1 MANINI
7 TLEAGLTNDYGVF
20 NLNLN
25 MIKDEKKNC
34 LSVDIISD
42 GDQFVESENSEF
54 QHGGNTNYKDHE
66 GIKPIDSNISNWTNY
81 GSRLVEKLR
90 KYLNNLTKD
99 TYALGELWEDYK
111 KYTNQFEVI
120 FTGDYKDSSSEDYEY
135 ISYNNQLVNVKDTNK
150 TVKTYSLYDGYK
162 GIGIEAYIIHFS
174 KYYNIYSLTSGSQKI
189 LRPLLYYSEDLD
201 TYNIGIRTNTINN
214 ETTYEPYLRY
224 LTCLNFW
231 RSKKGG
237 DRKEYLH
244 VDLASYDEKTD
255 IYDCTI
261 NNMTHIV
268 NNHEENSEG
277 HNWSQFRT
285 NPDNRPTFEMKW
297 EENWNKMPT
306 GFFLLG
312 FYEKNNGYWFD
323 YTNTGSK
330 DTKKYLPKVWTDT
343 FSGIG
348 EFNVTTHRTNN
359 NEYGYMGNAG
369 LIGGGIK
376 VNLAFLGL
384 MYRYDKNKN
393 WHIFNSYF
401 PTSSPSQP
409 SKKLD
414 LVTQNIYY
422 NSSAK
427 YPKTIGLIISSIL
440 TSIYVYKDESS
451 QNIKYIS
458 DIVFLGDYSTTYT
471 KDIVYKIYK
480 SKNTVTDN
488 DLLLFHKM
496 SYTDY
501 IKELQEYELK
511 EDKTFNNNNVNA
523 IIKSGVKN
531 IPLQFK
537 LNYLQPKLDN
547 IGDIA
552 SVRVCTITGEEINCS
567 NDIVKPNELYYL
579 DDNNNINNI
588 NSNFTI
594 KWLQSLEKKDDG
606 ILLGKLDPKL
616 ENTPNSYI
624 KDMFN
629 YNDGILGF
637 NINEI
642 ISKKIPRYSIKTDEK
657 YDNTFFDLLTN
668 DILLPAARIF

>member
-20 NLNLN
+20 NLDLG
-25 MIKDEKKNC
+25 MIKDKEKNC

-66 GIKPIDSNISNWTNY
+66 GIKPIDSNIPKWKNY

-99 TYALGELWEDYK
+99 TYASGELWEDYK

-120 FTGDYKDSSSEDYEY
+120 FTETNETSSSKDYEY

-150 TVKTYSLYDGYK
+150 TIKTYSLYDGYK

-174 KYYNIYSLTSGSQKI
+174 KYYNIYAITSGSQKI

-201 TYNIGIRTNTINN
+201 TYNIGINNNQPYLKYLACLDFWRGKSGWSANRYLRVNLSDYDSTANLYDYENRRTNIIDFYSDKN
-214 ETTYEPYLRY
+214 
-224 LTCLNFW
+224 
-231 RSKKGG
+231 
-237 DRKEYLH
+237 DDQH
-244 VDLASYDEKTD
+244 
-255 IYDCTI
+255 
-261 NNMTHIV
+261 
-268 NNHEENSEG
+268 
-277 HNWSQFRT
+277 WSQFRT
-285 NPDNRPTFEMKW
+285 NPENRPTFEMMW
-297 EENWNKMPT
+297 EEKWNKMPT

-312 FYEKNNGYWFD
+312 FQYKSNGYWFD
-323 YTNTGSK
+323 KTNTGSK
-330 DTKKYLPKVWTDT
+330 EVKSLPEVWKNT
-343 FSGIG
+343 FINSDDK
-348 EFNVTTHRTNN
+348 FNITTRRSD
-359 NEYGYMGNAG
+359 GYIFNPDNNAG
-369 LIGGGIK
+369 LIGGGTEGK
-376 VNLAFLGL
+376 YAFIGL

-401 PTSSPSQP
+401 PIELPP
-409 SKKLD
+409 KKQDKINLI
-414 LVTQNIYY
+414 TQNIHYKTGT
-422 NSSAK
+422 SIK
-427 YPKTIGLIISSIL
+427 YPKTLGLVISSIL
-440 TSIYVYKDESS
+440 TSMYIYKDESS

-458 DIVFLGDYSTTYT
+458 DIIFLGNYSTTYT

-537 LNYLQPKLDN
+537 LDYLQPKLDN

-552 SVRVCTITGEEINCS
+552 SMKVCTITGEEINCS

-594 KWLQSLEKKDDG
+594 KWLQSLEKDDG

-616 ENTPNSYI
+616 ENTPNSHI
-624 KDMFN
+624 EKMFN
-629 YNDGILGF
+629 YNDGNLGF
-637 NINEI
+637 ENNEI
-642 ISKKIPRYSIKTDEK
+642 IGKSTSRYAIHTSQD

>member
-7 TLEAGLTNDYGVF
+7 ILEAGLNNDYGVF
-20 NLNLN
+20 NLNSIMLDCLN
-25 MIKDEKKNC
+25 
-34 LSVDIISD
+34 VDIISN

-66 GIKPIDSNISNWTNY
+66 GIKPIDSNTYSLEKY
-81 GSRLVEKLR
+81 GSTLVDKL
-90 KYLNNLTKD
+90 KNYINDISYTQGSK
-99 TYALGELWEDYK
+99 ELWEDYK
-111 KYTNQFEVI
+111 EYSNQFKIRFDIEP
-120 FTGDYKDSSSEDYEY
+120 KSASEEYEY
-135 ISYNNQLVNVKDTNK
+135 ISYNNSIVNVKDNK
-150 TVKTYSLYDGYK
+150 KEIVTYQLSK
-162 GIGIEAYIIHFS
+162 ESNIIGIETYIIHFS
-174 KYYNIYSLTSGSQKI
+174 KYYNIYSLISGSQKV

-201 TYNIGIRTNTINN
+201 TYNIGIKTNTTVNG
-214 ETTYEPYLRY
+214 TTYEPYLKY
-224 LTCLNFW
+224 LTCLKFW
-231 RSKKGG
+231 RSKSGG
-237 DRKEYLH
+237 DRREYLRL
-244 VDLASYDEKTD
+244 DLAGYNEKTD

-261 NNMTHIV
+261 DKMTHIV
-268 NNHEENSEG
+268 DDNKKSHG
-277 HNWSQFRT
+277 GDHWSQFRT
-285 NPDNRPTFEMKW
+285 NPDNRPTFEMDW
-297 EENWNKMPT
+297 EEKWNKMPT

-312 FYEKNNGYWFD
+312 FYESNNGYWFD
-323 YTNTGSK
+323 YTNTGSE
-330 DTKKYLPKVWTDT
+330 DTKKYFPETWINT
-343 FSGIG
+343 FSGRGNI
-348 EFNVTTHRTNN
+348 NVTTHRTNN
-359 NEYGYMGNAG
+359 NENGYAGNAG
-369 LIGGGIK
+369 LIGGGITP
-376 VNLAFLGL
+376 NLAFLGL

-422 NSSAK
+422 NSSVK

-440 TSIYVYKDESS
+440 TSMYIYKDESS

-480 SKNTVTDN
+480 SKNVDNNDDIITDN

-496 SYTDY
+496 KYNEY
-501 IKELQEYELK
+501 IDLLK
-511 EDKTFNNNNVNA
+511 YYIEEKDDKTFSNNNVNA
-523 IIKSGVKN
+523 TIKSGVKN

-552 SVRVCTITGEEINCS
+552 SVKVCTITGQEINCS
-567 NDIVKPNELYYL
+567 NGIIKPNELYYL

-594 KWLQSLEKKDDG
+594 KWLQSLEKKDNG

-624 KDMFN
+624 QDMFN

-637 NINEI
+637 NYNEI
-642 ISKKIPRYSIKTDEK
+642 INKAIPRYSIKTDEK
-657 YDNTFFDLLTN
+657 YDSTFFDLLTN

>member
-7 TLEAGLTNDYGVF
+7 TLEAGLINDYGVF
-20 NLNLN
+20 NLNLD
-25 MIKDEKKNC
+25 MIKDPKKNC

-66 GIKPIDSNISNWTNY
+66 GIKPIDSNTPKWKNY

-120 FTGDYKDSSSEDYEY
+120 FTGDNKNSSSEDYEY

-162 GIGIEAYIIHFS
+162 GIGIETYIIHFS
-174 KYYNIYSLTSGSQKI
+174 KYYNIYAITSGSQKI

-201 TYNIGIRTNTINN
+201 TYNIGINNNQPYLKYLACLDFWRGKSGWSANRYLRVDLLDYDSTANLYDYEHRRTNIIDFHSDDDDN
-214 ETTYEPYLRY
+214 
-224 LTCLNFW
+224 
-231 RSKKGG
+231 K
-237 DRKEYLH
+237 H
-244 VDLASYDEKTD
+244 
-255 IYDCTI
+255 
-261 NNMTHIV
+261 
-268 NNHEENSEG
+268 
-277 HNWSQFRT
+277 WSQFRT
-285 NPDNRPTFEMKW
+285 NPDNRPTFEMVW
-297 EENWNKMPT
+297 EEKWNNMPT

-312 FYEKNNGYWFD
+312 FYDKSNGYWFD
-323 YTNTGSK
+323 KTNTGSK
-330 DTKKYLPKVWTDT
+330 PEGKYFPQEWENT
-343 FSGIG
+343 FGRRSG
-348 EFNVTTHRTNN
+348 FNISVHRTRDN
-359 NEYGYMGNAG
+359 GG
-369 LIGGGIK
+369 LIGGNQYDKTGFIG
-376 VNLAFLGL
+376 F

-393 WHIFNSYF
+393 WHIFNTYI
-401 PTSSPSQP
+401 PLYRDQMTI
-409 SKKLD
+409 KD
-414 LVTQNIYY
+414 NIIYGNGNGNQY
-422 NSSAK
+422 
-427 YPKTIGLIISSIL
+427 YPKSAGLIISSIL
-440 TSIYVYKDESS
+440 TSMYVYKDESA

-458 DIVFLGDYSTTYT
+458 DIVFLGDYSTIYT

-480 SKNTVTDN
+480 NNEKVTDN
-488 DLLLFHKM
+488 DLLLFHKIE
-496 SYTDY
+496 YNKYIEELQTY
-501 IKELQEYELK
+501 IKD

-552 SVRVCTITGEEINCS
+552 SVKVCTITGEEINCS
-567 NDIVKPNELYYL
+567 NDIIKPNELYYL
-579 DDNNNINNI
+579 DNNNNINNI
-588 NSNFTI
+588 NFNFTI
-594 KWLQSLEKKDDG
+594 KWLESLEEKDNKV
-606 ILLGKLDPKL
+606 LLGKLDPKL

-629 YNDGILGF
+629 YDDGNLGF
-637 NINEI
+637 KYNEI
-642 ISKKIPRYSIKTDEK
+642 ILKSIPRYSIKTDQD

>member
-7 TLEAGLTNDYGVF
+7 ILEAGLTNDYGVF

-25 MIKDEKKNC
+25 MLKYLN
-34 LSVDIISD
+34 VDIISN

-54 QHGGNTNYKDHE
+54 QHGGNTNYKDYE
-66 GIKPIDSNISNWTNY
+66 GIKPIDSNTSDWPKY
-81 GSRLVEKLR
+81 GSILGKELS
-90 KYLNNLTKD
+90 KYIKNISYNQEYK
-99 TYALGELWEDYK
+99 ELWEDYK
-111 KYTNQFEVI
+111 KYSNQFKIKFNIEPNNNAS
-120 FTGDYKDSSSEDYEY
+120 KEYEY
-135 ISYNNQLVNVKDTNK
+135 ISYNNSIINVNDNKKEIVTYQLSKESNI
-150 TVKTYSLYDGYK
+150 
-162 GIGIEAYIIHFS
+162 IGIETYIIHFS

-201 TYNIGIRTNTINN
+201 TYNIGIKTNTTVNG
-214 ETTYEPYLRY
+214 TTYEPYLRY
-224 LTCLNFW
+224 LTCLKFW
-231 RSKKGG
+231 RSKSGG
-237 DRKEYLH
+237 DRREYLRL
-244 VDLASYDEKTD
+244 DLAGYDEKTD

-261 NNMTHIV
+261 DKMTHIV
-268 NNHEENSEG
+268 DDNKKSHGGE
-277 HNWSQFRT
+277 HWSQFRT
-285 NPDNRPTFEMKW
+285 NPDNRPTFEMEW
-297 EENWNKMPT
+297 EEKWNKMPT

-312 FYEKNNGYWFD
+312 FYENNNGYWFD

-330 DTKKYLPKVWTDT
+330 DTKKYLPTIWTDT

-348 EFNVTTHRTNN
+348 GFNVTTHRTNN

-369 LIGGGIK
+369 LIGGGITP
-376 VNLAFLGL
+376 NLAFLGL

-401 PTSSPSQP
+401 PTSSPFQP

-414 LVTQNIYY
+414 LITQNIYY
-422 NSSAK
+422 RSSVK

-440 TSIYVYKDESS
+440 TSMYVYKDESA

-480 SKNTVTDN
+480 NNEKITDN

-496 SYTDY
+496 KYNEY
-501 IKELQEYELK
+501 IDLLK
-511 EDKTFNNNNVNA
+511 EYIEEKDDKTFNNNNVDA
-523 IIKSGVKN
+523 TIKSGVKN

-537 LNYLQPKLDN
+537 LDYLQPKLDN

-552 SVRVCTITGEEINCS
+552 SVRICTITGEEINCS

-594 KWLQSLEKKDDG
+594 KWLQSLEKKDNG

-637 NINEI
+637 NTNEI

>member
-20 NLNLN
+20 NLNLD
-25 MIKDEKKNC
+25 MIKDEEKNC

-66 GIKPIDSNISNWTNY
+66 GIKPKDSDTPKWKNY
-81 GSRLVEKLR
+81 GSILVGKLK
-90 KYLNNLTKD
+90 KYLNNLIND
-99 TYALGELWEDYK
+99 TYKSGELWEDYT
-111 KYTNQFEVI
+111 KYANQFEVI

-150 TVKTYSLYDGYK
+150 TIKTYSLYDGYK

-174 KYYNIYSLTSGSQKI
+174 KYYNIYQLISGSQKI

-201 TYNIGIRTNTINN
+201 TYNIGINNNQPYLKYLACLDFWRGKSGWSANRYLRVDLLDYDSKANLYDYEHRRTNIIDF
-214 ETTYEPYLRY
+214 Y
-224 LTCLNFW
+224 
-231 RSKKGG
+231 S
-237 DRKEYLH
+237 D
-244 VDLASYDEKTD
+244 TD
-255 IYDCTI
+255 DDK
-261 NNMTHIV
+261 H
-268 NNHEENSEG
+268 
-277 HNWSQFRT
+277 WSQFRT
-285 NPDNRPTFEMKW
+285 NLDNRPTFEMMW
-297 EENWNKMPT
+297 EEKWDKMPT

-312 FYEKNNGYWFD
+312 FYDKSNGYWFD
-323 YTNTGSK
+323 KTNTGSQPES
-330 DTKKYLPKVWTDT
+330 KYFPQAWQNT
-343 FSGIG
+343 FGKRSG
-348 EFNVTTHRTNN
+348 FNISVHRTRDN
-359 NEYGYMGNAG
+359 GG
-369 LIGGGIK
+369 LIGGNQYDKTGFIG
-376 VNLAFLGL
+376 F

-393 WHIFNSYF
+393 WHIFNTYI
-401 PTSSPSQP
+401 PLYRDQMTI
-409 SKKLD
+409 KD
-414 LVTQNIYY
+414 NIVYGNGNGNQY
-422 NSSAK
+422 
-427 YPKTIGLIISSIL
+427 YPKSAGLIISSIL
-440 TSIYVYKDESS
+440 TSIYVYKDESA

-480 SKNTVTDN
+480 NKNTVADN

-496 SYTDY
+496 RYNEY
-501 IKELQEYELK
+501 IDLLK
-511 EDKTFNNNNVNA
+511 GYIEEKDDKTFNNNNVNA

-552 SVRVCTITGEEINCS
+552 SVRICTITGEEINCS
-567 NDIVKPNELYYL
+567 NDIIKPNELYYL

-588 NSNFTI
+588 NPNFTI
-594 KWLQSLEKKDDG
+594 KWLESLEEKNNK

-616 ENTPNSYI
+616 ENTPNSHI
-624 KDMFN
+624 EKMFN
-629 YNDGILGF
+629 YNDGNLGF
-637 NINEI
+637 NTNEI
-642 ISKKIPRYSIKTDEK
+642 ILKSTPRYAIQTDQD
-657 YDNTFFDLLTN
+657 YGNTFFDLLTN